1 MALQLN
7 HVHLKTRD
15 PEKTAQFY
23 VETLGAEMVGHAG
36 TGGYRLNLHGL
47 SLNVT
52 PFIESQTREQKYGM
66 EHIAIDTDELDSL
79 IEKLKISGIHI
90 LEQTTI
96 SGGRRVCFFE
106 GPDGVQL
113 EFIEMKPSSA

>member
-7 HVHLKTRD
+7 HVHLKTHD

-23 VETLGAEMVGHAG
+23 VETLGATIVGKAG
-36 TGGYRLNLHGL
+36 NNGYRLDLHGL

-52 PFIESQTREQKYGM
+52 TFLEQTREQKYGM
-66 EHIAIDTDELDSL
+66 EHIAIDTDELDNL
-79 IEKLKISGIHI
+79 IEKLKVQGINI

-113 EFIEMKPSSA
+113 EFIEMKS

>member
-1 MALQLN
+1 MAMHLN
-7 HVHLKTRD
+7 HVHLKTHD

-23 VETLGAEMVGHAG
+23 VETLGAKIVGTAG
-36 TGGYRLNLHGL
+36 STGYRLDLHGL

-52 PFIESQTREQKYGM
+52 TFLESQTREQKYGM
-66 EHIAIDTDELDSL
+66 EHIAIDTNELDSL
-79 IEKLKISGIHI
+79 VAQLTARGIPI

-113 EFIEMKPSSA
+113 EFIEMKS